1 MKLGIVDSAFP
12 SDWSL
17 ERIFKEARENGFDGV
32 ELWLTEDGIVRLD
45 STRDDME
52 KVKELAKKYGI
63 ELYSLASGLY
73 WQYSLTDADSVV
85 REKAK
90 GIVRKQL
97 ELAHDLGCDTIL
109 VIPGC
114 VGVDFVPGSGI
125 VDYETAYARAYEW
138 LEELKPCAEKWQVS
152 IGIENV
158 WNKFLLSPLEM
169 RDLIDRV
176 GSPYVGAYLDIGNV
190 LNFGYPEQWVRILGE
205 RIRKI
210 HLKDFSREVGNING
224 FVELLK
230 GDVDYPA
237 VIEALKKISY
247 DGWLTAE
254 LFFPPEEAKEGIRRT
269 AEAMRRIIH
278 V

>member
-45 STRDDME
+45 STREDME

-73 WQYSLTDADSVV
+73 WQYSLTDEDSVV

>member
-45 STRDDME
+45 STREDME